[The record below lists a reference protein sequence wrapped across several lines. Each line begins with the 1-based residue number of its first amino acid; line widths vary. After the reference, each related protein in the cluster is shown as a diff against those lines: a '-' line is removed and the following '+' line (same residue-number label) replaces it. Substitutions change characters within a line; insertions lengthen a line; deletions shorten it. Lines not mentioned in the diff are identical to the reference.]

1 MTASY
6 RWREG
11 WRVPM
16 KRREIVAHHHQ
27 IDTLSANG
35 KRLFEND
42 RWNGFIYPDGHTVIV
57 GAAGTIRGDYGIVL
71 HDAGRLVI
79 DPDGSVQFQAG
90 QHPQY
95 FGGTFCSELLP

>member
-1 MTASY
+1 
-6 RWREG
+6 
-11 WRVPM
+11 M

-35 KRLFEND
+35 KTLFEND
-42 RWNGFIYPDGHTVIV
+42 RWNNFIYPDGHTVIV

>member
-1 MTASY
+1 
-6 RWREG
+6 
-11 WRVPM
+11 
-16 KRREIVAHHHQ
+16 
-27 IDTLSANG
+27 
-35 KRLFEND
+35 
-42 RWNGFIYPDGHTVIV
+42 VIV
-57 GAAGTIRGDYGIVL
+57 GADGTIRGDYGIVL